1 MQKLDYKEVLED
13 AIKGYKNNPLF
24 FDKRKDRVEYKVENG
39 EIYLRIGD
47 FTLKSTEPKELENRD
62 FQRFYD
68 RLIGLLFDKL

>member
-13 AIKGYKNNPLF
+13 TIKGYKNNPLF
-24 FDKRKDRVEYKVENG
+24 FDKRKDRVEYKVEDG

-47 FTLKSTEPKELENRD
+47 IILKSMKKKELENRD

-68 RLIGLLFDKL
+68 RLIETLFDKL